1 MGGVRAC
8 RNRAQGLV
16 GKESLVWRKVWRN
29 RIEFY
34 PYLSIYLFWF
44 LGSFVSSFQV
54 QNRPGIVALGVVSL
68 PSVLLITVAAVRTY
82 RELP

>member
-1 MGGVRAC
+1 M
-8 RNRAQGLV
+8 
-16 GKESLVWRKVWRN
+16 WRKIWKN

-44 LGSFVSSFQV
+44 LGSFVSSLRV
-54 QNRPGIVALGVVSL
+54 ENRPGIVLLGVVTI
-68 PSVLLITVAAVRTY
+68 PSILLITIAVVRTY